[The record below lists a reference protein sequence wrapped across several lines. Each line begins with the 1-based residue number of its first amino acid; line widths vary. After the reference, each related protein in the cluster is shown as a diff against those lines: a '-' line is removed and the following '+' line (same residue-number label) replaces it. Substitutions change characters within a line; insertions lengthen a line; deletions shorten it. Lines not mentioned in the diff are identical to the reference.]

1 MKILLSITTKVSN
14 FMSILAGIVLLL
26 MTAITF
32 LDIVMRNFGKPI
44 VGAYELVAF
53 MGVAVTAFA
62 LPRASLLKTHVYVD
76 ILIDKLPESAQKI
89 LKISARILVFF
100 MFFFAAWYFMAM
112 GKNFIETRTVSMTLR
127 IPYYP
132 VVFALA
138 ASFIV
143 QCLVCICDIFTDKGG
158 SNE

>member
-1 MKILLSITTKVSN
+1 MKILLSITTNVSN

-32 LDIVMRNFGKPI
+32 LDIVMRNFGKPL

-53 MGVAVTAFA
+53 LGVAVTAFA

-89 LKISARILVFF
+89 LKISTRILVFF
-100 MFFFAAWYFMAM
+100 MFFFAAWYFMEM
-112 GKNFIETRTVSMTLR
+112 GKNFIKTHTVTMSLR
-127 IPYYP
+127 VPFYP

-138 ASFIV
+138 ASSIV
-143 QCLVCICDIFTDKGG
+143 QCLICICEIFTDKGG
-158 SNE
+158 RNE

>member
-32 LDIVMRNFGKPI
+32 LDIVMRNFGKPLL
-44 VGAYELVAF
+44 GAYELVAF
-53 MGVAVTAFA
+53 MGVAVAALA
-62 LPRASLLKTHVYVD
+62 LPRASLQKTHVYVD
-76 ILIDKLPESAQKI
+76 IVIDKLPEFLQKTLKI
-89 LKISARILVFF
+89 LTRIMVFF
-100 MFFFAAWYFMAM
+100 MFFFAAWYFMLM
-112 GKNFIETRTVSMTLR
+112 GKNFIETHTVTMSLKV
-127 IPYYP
+127 PYYP

-138 ASFIV
+138 ASSIV
-143 QCLVCICDIFTDKGG
+143 QCLICICEIFTDKGG

>member
-14 FMSILAGIVLLL
+14 FMSILAGIVLLI

-32 LDIVMRNFGKPI
+32 LDVVMRNFGKPL

-76 ILIDKLPESAQKI
+76 FVIDKLPEFLQKT
-89 LKISARILVFF
+89 LKVLTRIMVFF
-100 MFFFAAWYFMAM
+100 MFFLAAWYFMLM
-112 GKNFIETRTVSMTLR
+112 GKNFIETHTVTMSLR
-127 IPYYP
+127 VPFYP

-138 ASFIV
+138 AGSIV
-143 QCLVCICDIFTDKGG
+143 QCLVCICEIFTDKGG
-158 SNE
+158 RNE